1 MQRGPVGADARLAA
15 QFDRVP
21 GEDTWL
27 ATIVGYVD
35 TLDLGFDDR
44 QQTCGP
50 LLHVCGVRPGLT
62 KTRKSSV
69 ELLLALR
76 TRVLPGPTAEA

>member
-21 GEDTWL
+21 REDTWL

-35 TLDLGFDDR
+35 TRDLDLMIGSR
-44 QQTCGP
+44 LAGRYYMNVEC
-50 LLHVCGVRPGLT
+50 VR
-62 KTRKSSV
+62 V
-69 ELLLALR
+69 
-76 TRVLPGPTAEA
+76 